1 MLKKPV
7 TKTYFCTSK
16 KENRF
21 PPEFVDSQNPRYI
34 IVQQCK
40 AKFDDYLV
48 SDVSMHASFIER
60 DHYEDYFCLF
70 TNENRTKYKKY
81 EYKSRKPDFTIWFK
95 EMNGKAIEPQ
105 YFMLELLLIY

>member
-1 MLKKPV
+1 MEQPI

-16 KENRF
+16 LKNRF
-21 PPEFVDSQNPRYI
+21 PSEFIQSKNPRWI

-40 AKFDDYLV
+40 ALYNGFLI
-48 SDVSMHASFIER
+48 SDISMHASFIER

-81 EYKSRKPDFTIWFK
+81 SYNSQRQDFEIWFK
-95 EMNGKAIEPQ
+95 NMKGESIIPDA
-105 YFMLELLLIY
+105 FMLELLLIY